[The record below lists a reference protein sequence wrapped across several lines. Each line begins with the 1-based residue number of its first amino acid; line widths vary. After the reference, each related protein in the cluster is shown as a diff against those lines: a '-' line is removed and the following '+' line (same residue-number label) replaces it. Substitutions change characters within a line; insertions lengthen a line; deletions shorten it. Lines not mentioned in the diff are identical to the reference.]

1 MLDAIIKNNKGSIF
15 IETAISCLVL
25 VIFLTCCV
33 EIFTLITT
41 ELYISKVARE
51 GGREASLTGSE
62 SVGKAKAQDVANQYL
77 PGKVHPDDIKV
88 YKAVDSTK
96 SHVICEVSVDYRYL
110 TLLRSDGIGGRT
122 LNAQAVYPWWDENS

>member
-1 MLDAIIKNNKGSIF
+1 M
-15 IETAISCLVL
+15 
-25 VIFLTCCV
+25 
-33 EIFTLITT
+33 
-41 ELYISKVARE
+41 YISKIARE

-62 SVGKAKAQDVANQYL
+62 SAGAAKARDVANQYL

-110 TLLRSDGIGGRT
+110 TLLRSDGIGGRS
-122 LNAQAVYPWWDENS
+122 LHAQAVYPWWDENM